1 MLIEA
6 TFAWAMASQ
15 GAPRFVMAPEPGD
28 ALKAELFR
36 LTPADPDGQVRALLG
51 GETTGE
57 IMVRSSGPLNM
68 AYRAGTLPD
77 GPVVLYAG
85 PGVDHPRDAACR
97 LTRRAEGEVDNSE
110 RATRWCLS
118 FVLKLAPTLNIPPAP
133 L

>member
-6 TFAWAMASQ
+6 TLAWAIASQ
-15 GAPRFVMAPEPGD
+15 DAPRFVMEPQPGD

-36 LTPADPDGQVRALLG
+36 LAGTDPDRQVQALLG
-51 GETTGE
+51 DDAAGEVLVQG
-57 IMVRSSGPLNM
+57 SGPLNM
-68 AYRAGTLPD
+68 AYREGSLPD
-77 GPVVLYAG
+77 GPLVLYASAAA
-85 PGVDHPRDAACR
+85 DHEPDAACR
-97 LTRRAEGEVDNSE
+97 LTRQPGGAIDNSE